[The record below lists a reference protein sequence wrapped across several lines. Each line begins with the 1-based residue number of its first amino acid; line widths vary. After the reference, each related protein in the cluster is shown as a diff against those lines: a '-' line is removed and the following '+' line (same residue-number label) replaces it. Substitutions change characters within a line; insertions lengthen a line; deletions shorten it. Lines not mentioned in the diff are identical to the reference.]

1 MIPVER
7 IEEVCGLYFRSVLI
21 PKAGM
26 VADQHTHDHDHA
38 TFVGS
43 GKARAFADGQL
54 LGVYDAGS
62 AIEIKAGVSHRF
74 EALEDNTR
82 LACVHDI
89 ASAESVKAK
98 GL

>member
-1 MIPVER
+1 MIPVEY
-7 IEEVCGLYFRSVLI
+7 ITEVAGLYFRSVLI
-21 PKAGM
+21 PHKGM
-26 VADQHTHDHDHA
+26 GIDQHVHDHDHA

-43 GKARAFADGQL
+43 GKVMAFGDGRV
-54 LGVYDAGS
+54 LGEFSAGQ
-62 AIEIKAGVSHRF
+62 AVEIKAGVYHQF

-82 LACVHDI
+82 LTCVHDI